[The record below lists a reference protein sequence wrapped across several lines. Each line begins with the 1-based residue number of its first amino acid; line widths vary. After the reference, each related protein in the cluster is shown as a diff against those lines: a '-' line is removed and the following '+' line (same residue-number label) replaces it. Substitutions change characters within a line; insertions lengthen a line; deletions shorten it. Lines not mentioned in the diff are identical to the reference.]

1 MHAALDGCTAL
12 TVALL
17 LLFESSV
24 VGTLTA
30 DGVSALAR
38 ITWIGYPVLDAVL
51 IGLLAWRVVLD
62 GRVRLTALMGLAGV
76 VSWLVADLA
85 RLLLADPDVA
95 SGWQS
100 GGWLVGIALL
110 AGVPWTRPAP
120 AEPSTTRRPAHSRW
134 RMLLN
139 TAPSAAPAVVEV
151 IGWHRGVDVNPVPV
165 LVVWA
170 VLLVLASIRTRVLAL
185 DGERA
190 WKAVRSQARRYEA
203 LAVNSSDA
211 VVVVD
216 RPAG

>member
-1 MHAALDGCTAL
+1 M
-12 TVALL
+12 ALL